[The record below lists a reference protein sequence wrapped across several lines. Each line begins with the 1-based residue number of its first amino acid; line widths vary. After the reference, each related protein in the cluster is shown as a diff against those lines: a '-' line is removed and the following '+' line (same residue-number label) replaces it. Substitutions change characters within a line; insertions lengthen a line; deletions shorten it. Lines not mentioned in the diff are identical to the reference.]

1 MALDLTKLGIPGFGA
16 APQPAPAAP
25 AAPAPAFQ
33 PTAAPAFQVPGLPGF
48 QMPAAPAPVYQQP
61 AAQPVMVDAMSAGL
75 ATAKPGT
82 GGVYLTP
89 GNYVLK
95 IKSMKKFLTRSNV
108 QAFAADCEV
117 AQTDNPAHPIG
128 CERQCYQD
136 MAKQPEAAVAS
147 IASLLYACLGLDGTN
162 PEVVAQVGPS
172 LTQVFAAACDPAQNV
187 LAGRYVLC
195 TVQQPKQG
203 KTYCKHIFRPMPAA
217 Q

>member
-33 PTAAPAFQVPGLPGF
+33 PPAAPTFQVPGLPGF
-48 QMPAAPAPVYQQP
+48 QMPASP
-61 AAQPVMVDAMSAGL
+61 AAQPAFQQTAAPAYDAMSAGL

-95 IKSMKKFLTRSNV
+95 IKSMKKFLTRAGV
-108 QAFAADCEV
+108 QAFSADCEV

-128 CERQCYQD
+128 CERQVYQD

-172 LTQVFAAACDPAQNV
+172 LTQLFAAACDPAQNV
-187 LAGRYVLC
+187 LKDRYVLC
-195 TVQQPKQG
+195 TVQQPKPG
-203 KTYCKHIFRPMPAA
+203 KTFCKHIFRPMPAA